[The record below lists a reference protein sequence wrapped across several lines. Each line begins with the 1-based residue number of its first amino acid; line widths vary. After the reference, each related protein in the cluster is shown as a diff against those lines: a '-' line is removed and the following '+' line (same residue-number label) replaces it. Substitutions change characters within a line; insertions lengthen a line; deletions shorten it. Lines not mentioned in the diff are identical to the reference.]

1 MPDFPVGGQAVI
13 EGVMMR
19 APHMMTIAVRKP
31 DGSIIVRADRLKLL
45 GDRLPWLRWPF
56 LRGPIVLWESL
67 LYGLQALTFSAQAA
81 VEEDEE
87 QLGSGALILTVIA
100 AFALAL
106 FFFGLLPH
114 YLSGLI
120 GRLWGEE
127 LSTDTLAFHVIDGL
141 LKIGFFLLYVWSISL
156 FQEVRRV
163 FEYHGAEHK
172 SIFTYEAGQALTLE
186 NARQH
191 QIMHPRCGTS
201 FILVVLLLSIFLF
214 AALFP
219 LVPGLSGWGR
229 WLDLL
234 LQVGLKI
241 ILMIP
246 IAALSYEVIRF
257 GGRHADHPL
266 MRLVLWPGLMTQHL
280 TAREP
285 ADDQL
290 EVALAALRAAIHGE
304 QEVLQTPG

>member
-19 APHMMTIAVRKP
+19 APHVMTIAVRKP
-31 DGSIIVRADRLKLL
+31 DGSIIVKADRLKLVA
-45 GDRLPWLRWPF
+45 DRLSFLRWPF
-56 LRGPIVLWESL
+56 FRGPIVLWESL
-67 LYGLQALTFSAQAA
+67 LYGIRALTFSAHVA
-81 VEEDEE
+81 VEEEEE
-87 QLGSGALILTVIA
+87 QLSTGAM
-100 AFALAL
+100 AFTIISAVALAL

-120 GRLWGEE
+120 GKLWGEE
-127 LSTDTLAFHVIDGL
+127 LTTEAFAFHAIDGL
-141 LKIGFFLLYVWSISL
+141 LKIGFFLLYIWSISW
-156 FQEVRRV
+156 FHEVRRV

-172 SIFTYEAGQALTLE
+172 SIFTYEAGQALTVE

-201 FILVVLLLSIFLF
+201 FILVVLLVSIFLF

-219 LVPGLSGWGR
+219 LFPGLRGWGR
-229 WLDLL
+229 VWDLL
-234 LQVGLKI
+234 LQVGLKV
-241 ILMIP
+241 ILMFP

-257 GGRHADHPL
+257 GGRHVDHPL
-266 MRLVLWPGLMTQHL
+266 TRLVLWPGLATQRL

-290 EVALAALRAAIHGE
+290 EVALEALSAAIRGE
-304 QEVLQTPG
+304 LEFSQAT

>member
-19 APHMMTIAVRKP
+19 APHVMTIAVRRP
-31 DGSIIVRADRLKLL
+31 DGSIIVKADRLKLL
-45 GDRLPWLRWPF
+45 GDRLPFLRWPF
-56 LRGPIVLWESL
+56 FRGPIVLWESL
-67 LYGLQALTFSAQAA
+67 LYGIRALTFSAHAA
-81 VEEDEE
+81 VDEEEE
-87 QLGSGALILTVIA
+87 QLGSGAMIITVIS

-114 YLSGLI
+114 YLSGLV
-120 GRLWGEE
+120 GRLWGQE
-127 LSTDTLAFHVIDGL
+127 LTTEALSFHVIDGL
-141 LKIGFFLLYVWSISL
+141 FKIGFFLLYIWSISF

-172 SIFTYEAGQALTLE
+172 SIFTYEAGQPLTLE
-186 NARQH
+186 NARQY

-219 LVPGLSGWGR
+219 LLPGLSGWGR
-229 WLDLL
+229 WLDLV
-234 LQVGLKI
+234 LQVGFKV
-241 ILMIP
+241 ILMFP
-246 IAALSYEVIRF
+246 IAALSYELIRL
-257 GGRHADHPL
+257 GGRHAEHPF
-266 MRLVLWPGLMTQHL
+266 MRFILWPGLMTQHL

-290 EVALAALRAAIHGE
+290 EVALAALQAAIRSE
-304 QEVLQTPG
+304 QEALQTAA